1 MNYQQALYFIHN
13 TNKFRSKLGLDTMRV
28 LMDLLDNPQEKLKFI
43 HIAGTNGKG
52 STSVLIHN
60 ILKEEGYR
68 VGLFISPYLE
78 EFTERVQINGKP
90 IEKKELV
97 NITSKVKAAIDIM
110 LSRGYKYPTEFEIV
124 TAIGLLYFME
134 EGVDF
139 VVLEVGLGGRFDAT
153 NIIPSAE
160 VSIITAI
167 GWDHMAQLGDSLA
180 KIAGEKAGIIKKNG
194 RVVVYPQSSEIQGVI
209 RERADE
215 NKAKIYSV
223 KEESIKLLESSI
235 EGQIF
240 SYRGKDVFLPRI
252 KMGLLGKHQLYN
264 AAVAL
269 QAIEVLRYR
278 GYFIHEKAI
287 LQGVKTTHWPGR
299 FEVIF
304 QDPYIILDGAHN
316 IQGMQA
322 FVESIKKYFPNRKII
337 LLLGILRDKEIQ
349 TMLQTLLPIAKEVIP
364 LTPNSPRAMPAKELA
379 NQITNLSPGIVVKD
393 MGSIKASIAHMKQY
407 PKDEIVAFTGSLYM
421 VGEARRILKNNILV

>member
-1 MNYQQALYFIHN
+1 
-13 TNKFRSKLGLDTMRV
+13 
-28 LMDLLDNPQEKLKFI
+28 
-43 HIAGTNGKG
+43 
-52 STSVLIHN
+52 
-60 ILKEEGYR
+60 
-68 VGLFISPYLE
+68 
-78 EFTERVQINGKP
+78 
-90 IEKKELV
+90 
-97 NITSKVKAAIDIM
+97 
-110 LSRGYKYPTEFEIV
+110 YKYPTEFEIV

-252 KMGLLGKHQLYN
+252 KMGLLGRHQLYN
-264 AAVAL
+264 AAVAF

-287 LQGVKTTHWPGR
+287 LQGVKKTHWPGR
-299 FEVIF
+299 FEVII
-304 QDPYIILDGAHN
+304 QDHYIILDGAHN

-337 LLLGILRDKEIQ
+337 LLLGILR
-349 TMLQTLLPIAKEVIP
+349 
-364 LTPNSPRAMPAKELA
+364 
-379 NQITNLSPGIVVKD
+379 
-393 MGSIKASIAHMKQY
+393 
-407 PKDEIVAFTGSLYM
+407 
-421 VGEARRILKNNILV
+421 